1 MCFLNITEK
10 MNNQFIKIMTNN
22 EKLFKFVEKL
32 LKWHPYK
39 INISN
44 DSGVK
49 FVEFN
54 DLHKGIYFEF
64 EYRKFNEKDLE
75 KELIE
80 NIKDSSMHCF
90 DEYKLLADLI
100 IEPLKNYVP
109 STLKAK
115 KSTTSK
121 EDLLWNKVWDM
132 FEAVPYYDRFQ
143 EKDNLIKKLKKKFKI
158 S

>member
-1 MCFLNITEK
+1 
-10 MNNQFIKIMTNN
+10 MTNN

-32 LKWHPYK
+32 LKGHPYK
-39 INISN
+39 IIISKESEY
-44 DSGVK
+44 D

-54 DLHKGIYFEF
+54 DLHGGTYLDFDYK
-64 EYRKFNEKDLE
+64 KFNEKDLK
-75 KELIE
+75 KELLE

-90 DEYKLLADLI
+90 DEYKRLADLI
-100 IEPLKNYVP
+100 LEPLKSYVP
-109 STLKAK
+109 SMLKAK
-115 KSTTSK
+115 KITPPK

-143 EKDNLIKKLKKKFKI
+143 EKDKLIKSLKKKFKI